1 MAKKRLQKKRASS
14 TIRKQETE
22 VLNATASKAEPI
34 KVETSKV
41 EPIKVETSKVEPI
54 KVETSKVEPIKV
66 ETSKVEPVKVE
77 TSKVE
82 PAKVETSKAEP
93 IKVETSKVEPVKVET
108 SKVEPVKVETSK
120 VEPVKVETS
129 KTEPVKLETPADLTI
144 YNERFQKHYDELKWL
159 YCELYQD
166 RDDVMN
172 HLNDLTTNMQAFYNS
187 RNTALRAS
195 DRKRESDPNWYKR
208 NNLLGMMMYVNN
220 FAHTLKGLEEK
231 LDYVQECNVNYL
243 HLMPLLASPEGRSDG
258 GYAVADFRT
267 VQPELG
273 TMEDFSE
280 LTAKCHERGIN
291 ICLDFVMNHTSE
303 DHEWAKRARAGEKEY
318 QDRYF
323 FFDSY
328 DVPALYE
335 QTCPQVFPTT
345 APGNFTWLDDVHKH
359 VMTTFYPYQWDL
371 NYRNP
376 VVFNEMVYNMLYL
389 ANQGV
394 DIVRLDAVPYI
405 WKQLGTN
412 CRNLPQVHTI
422 VRMMRMICEIVC
434 PGVLLLGEVVMA
446 PEKVVPYF
454 GTLEKP
460 ECHILY
466 NVTTMASTWHTVATK
481 DVSLL
486 RRQLDIL
493 GSLPT
498 EYVFQNYLRC
508 HDDIG
513 WGLDYDFLK
522 NFSIEEVP
530 HKKFLNDFFTGKY
543 PNTFGRG
550 ELYNDDPRLGD
561 ARLCGT
567 TASLC
572 GIEKYGFEGN
582 AEGVERS
589 VRYDITLHAFML
601 SQSGIPVIYSGDEIG
616 QVNDYSYK
624 NDPNK
629 AADSRY
635 LHRGEFNWSLAPN
648 RNIADTVQG
657 KLFHALDHLE
667 HIRTAHSVFSTT
679 ASLRTIDTWDSS
691 ILAIVRENDEE
702 KFIGIYNFSDQDK
715 VAWINEDDGIY
726 TDLITEHQMEAKGVM
741 IPAFGCFW
749 LCRKK

>member
-1 MAKKRLQKKRASS
+1 MAKKRLQKKRSSS
-14 TIRKQETE
+14 TVRKQESEILQVT
-22 VLNATASKAEPI
+22 
-34 KVETSKV
+34 TSK
-41 EPIKVETSKVEPI
+41 T
-54 KVETSKVEPIKV
+54 
-66 ETSKVEPVKVE
+66 EPVR
-77 TSKVE
+77 
-82 PAKVETSKAEP
+82 
-93 IKVETSKVEPVKVET
+93 VETSKVEPVKVET

-129 KTEPVKLETPADLTI
+129 KVEPVKLDVPVDLTL

-166 RDDVMN
+166 RDDVMTYL
-172 HLNDLTTNMQAFYNS
+172 HDLTSNMEAFYNS
-187 RNTALRAS
+187 RNSALKAS
-195 DRKRESDPNWYKR
+195 DKKREADPDWYKR
-208 NNLLGMMMYVNN
+208 NDLVGMMMYVNN
-220 FAHTLKGLEEK
+220 FAHTLKGLEEH
-231 LDYVQECNVNYL
+231 LDYVEECNVNYL
-243 HLMPLLASPEGRSDG
+243 HLMPLLASPKGKSDG

-280 LTAKCHERGIN
+280 LTSKCHERGIN

-303 DHEWAKRARAGEKEY
+303 EHEWAKRARAGEKEY

-323 FFDSY
+323 FFDTY

-335 QTCPQVFPTT
+335 KTCPQVFPTT
-345 APGNFTWLDDVHKH
+345 APGNFTWLDDLHKH

-466 NVTTMASTWHTVATK
+466 NVTTMASTWHTVATR

-486 RRQLDIL
+486 RRQLDIVA
-493 GSLPT
+493 GLPRD
-498 EYVFQNYLRC
+498 YVFQNYLRC

-513 WGLDYDFLK
+513 WGLDEAAENRFDIDPQKHKEYLYHFYAGDFPGSWAK
-522 NFSIEEVP
+522 
-530 HKKFLNDFFTGKY
+530 
-543 PNTFGRG
+543 G
-550 ELYNDDPRLGD
+550 ELYNYDPATGD
-561 ARLCGT
+561 ARSCGT

-572 GIEKYGFEGN
+572 GVEQALESGDVIALDYAVRRDLLLHSVMAFLQGFP
-582 AEGVERS
+582 
-589 VRYDITLHAFML
+589 ML
-601 SQSGIPVIYSGDEIG
+601 NSGDEIAQLNG
-616 QVNDYSYK
+616 WDYKS
-624 NDPNK
+624 DPNR
-629 AADSRY
+629 ADDSRN
-635 LHRGEFNWSLAPN
+635 LHRSAFNWENAKQRTQKGTLPNKLWQGMEELRKMRADECFAPD
-648 RNIADTVQG
+648 AWVT
-657 KLFHALDHLE
+657 
-667 HIRTAHSVFSTT
+667 
-679 ASLRTIDTWDSS
+679 TWDTHNPGV
-691 ILAIVRENDEE
+691 LALVRKHGEE
-702 KFIGIYNFSDQDK
+702 TLVGLFNF
-715 VAWINEDDGIY
+715 
-726 TDLITEHQMEAKGVM
+726 TEY
-741 IPAFGCFW
+741 PAGAGLDALGGSYRSAGGQPVW
-749 LCRKK
+749 LADVELEPYQALLVKNV